1 MQQDALHIEQR
12 LQELLQGGPAPLV
25 EAMRYA
31 TLGGGKRL
39 RPVLCLWTTELLQ
52 GDPARA
58 LDVACAVELLHT
70 YSLVHDD
77 LPCMDDDDLRRGRPT
92 VHVRFGE
99 AMAVLVGDALQS
111 LAFATL
117 LRAPWPSAEAA
128 VAGAIDLANAAGP
141 EHLVGGQLLDL
152 MAENGTPDAKRVEDI
167 HLRKT
172 AALLQCAMVL
182 GARVAAASAPD
193 LQRIRDIGLDLG
205 LAFQIIDDLL
215 DETSASATLG
225 KTAGKDRQ
233 VGKLTWP
240 AVHGQ
245 RASQQ
250 RATQLVETAT
260 EALRH
265 WQRHEKLVWLATY
278 LHHRVA

>member
-1 MQQDALHIEQR
+1 
-12 LQELLQGGPAPLV
+12 
-25 EAMRYA
+25 
-31 TLGGGKRL
+31 
-39 RPVLCLWTTELLQ
+39 
-52 GDPARA
+52 
-58 LDVACAVELLHT
+58 
-70 YSLVHDD
+70 
-77 LPCMDDDDLRRGRPT
+77 MDDDDLRRGRPT